1 MIFKV
6 FEDYLRKKEEVGK
19 ELSGKFGCIVEFN
32 GYVRE
37 HDIVDG
43 REVPTSGLNIKEEVF
58 FHLHEIRGK
67 AIEKFALLEVLV
79 YHNQGFLKVG
89 ERVTAIAIFAKRRF
103 EAFSALEFIISEI
116 KKYH

>member
-1 MIFKV
+1 MIFKTLD
-6 FEDYLRKKEEVGK
+6 EYLRIKEEVAK

-37 HDIVDG
+37 YDIVDG
-43 REVPTSGLNIKEEVF
+43 REVPTSGLNIKDEVF
-58 FHLHEIRGK
+58 FHLHEIREK
-67 AIEKFALLEVLV
+67 AIEKFGLLEVLV